1 MPIRPPDT
9 PPVDWPRL
17 ILEVRRAGYTM
28 SEMGFWTGIP
38 KSSLSG
44 YLTLDAEPNYRYG
57 ASLIR
62 FWAQVTGN
70 PADAVP
76 IAAHGIK

>member
-1 MPIRPPDT
+1 MPIRPPET
-9 PPVDWPRL
+9 SPVDWPRL

-38 KSSLSG
+38 KSTISG

-57 ASLIR
+57 ATLVQ
-62 FWAQVTGN
+62 FWSQITGK
-70 PADAVP
+70 PPSDVPKAADRV
-76 IAAHGIK
+76 K